1 MKRMFS
7 IAFGATLLVMLV
19 AARASAAPTYHGT
32 WDGSGAASFVGC
44 SEPSHS
50 VEGNWNV
57 TLLDDGRAVVHYTT
71 FEPMHLMSVGGA
83 KLSVPP
89 KVDGLWQQLETT
101 NGETFVVATN
111 PWGTPITMTMT
122 LIGHDLTFRI
132 TPYFT
137 GSGEYC
143 DWGQAAGTLL
153 H

>member
-1 MKRMFS
+1 MKRILSTAAAAM
-7 IAFGATLLVMLV
+7 LLAVLV
-19 AARASAAPTYHGT
+19 TAPASAAPTYHGV
-32 WDGSGAASFVGC
+32 WDGPGAATFAGC

-57 TLLDDGRAVVHYTT
+57 TLLADGRAVVHYTT
-71 FEPMHLMSVGGA
+71 FEPIHLMSVGGA
-83 KLSVPP
+83 KLDLPP
-89 KVDGLWQQLETT
+89 KQGDLWQRLETA
-101 NGETFVVATN
+101 NGETFVVSTN

-137 GSGEYC
+137 SDGEYC
-143 DWGQAAGTLL
+143 DWGEANGTMD